1 MLFKINHS
9 SPGDVYADFIL
20 LPLGLKMNRNII
32 SYKSGDRIK
41 FLDGKVYYIVSAGI
55 LDMDNPVVAGLCF
68 LRYGITLKKL
78 MLHWTESAIAYGYGK
93 KAVSKEECLLIVYGS
108 KEDKEAIVSR
118 WKPVSD
124 KMQVQGK
131 ANRPP
136 RGH

>member
-32 SYKSGDRIK
+32 SYKRGDRIK

-55 LDMDNPVVAGLCF
+55 LDMGNPVVAGLCF

-78 MLHWTESAIAYGYGK
+78 MLHWAESAIAYGYGK

-118 WKPVSD
+118 WSPVIH
-124 KMQVQGK
+124 KMQVQENPDST
-131 ANRPP
+131 A
-136 RGH
+136 

>member
-1 MLFKINHS
+1 MMFKINHS

-41 FLDGKVYYIVSAGI
+41 FLDGKVYYIISAGV
-55 LDMDNPVVAGLCF
+55 LDISNPVVAGLCF
-68 LRYGITLKKL
+68 LRYGITLKKM

-108 KEDKEAIVSR
+108 KEDAEAIVSR
-118 WKPVSD
+118 WSPVIH
-124 KMQVQGK
+124 KMQVQEDTDSP
-131 ANRPP
+131 A
-136 RGH
+136 

>member
-41 FLDGKVYYIVSAGI
+41 FLDGKVYYIISAGV
-55 LDMDNPVVAGLCF
+55 LDISNPVVAGLCF

-93 KAVSKEECLLIVYGS
+93 KAVSKEEWLLIGYGS
-108 KEDKEAIVSR
+108 KEDAEAIVSR
-118 WKPVSD
+118 WSSVIH
-124 KMQVQGK
+124 KMEVQEERESS
-131 ANRPP
+131 A
-136 RGH
+136 